1 MGGGKGI
8 GVLKYEENEVN
19 ILFLSGYFAENRQ
32 QNQPSYSSSQEHKCH
47 FYPVSK
53 LKIRID

>member
-32 QNQPSYSSSQEHKCH
+32 QNQPSYSSS
-47 FYPVSK
+47 
-53 LKIRID
+53 